1 MARKS
6 RKNIQISKITTNEK
20 TYSVGIY
27 VRLSNL
33 DNNKKDSN
41 TLENQKNIILDYM
54 KDKQEFRLIDVYE
67 DNNYTGTNFN
77 RDGFERLLED
87 IKQGKINCII
97 VKDLSRFGRN
107 YLECGNYLEKIFP
120 FMNVRFI
127 AINDGYDSDN
137 ENASEI
143 LLMHLKNI
151 VNELYAKDIAKKVS
165 SALREKQKKGD
176 FIGAWA
182 SYGYLKDTNNKNKIV
197 VNSETAH
204 IVKYIF
210 NLRLQGYSYNKI
222 SLKLN
227 EENIL
232 SPYAYLYKIGI
243 LKDEKNKNIKWNL
256 HTIRKILS
264 DEVYIGNMV
273 QGKKRSDLYKN
284 EKQKV
289 VSKNEWKIVYNT
301 HEPIIDKEI
310 FNKVNEIN
318 NNAKDIYLGNN
329 KNKLLKNKTENIFKG
344 LIRCGDCNKNLI
356 RRERSRQNKKSI
368 KIFRFFE
375 CNYKKQ
381 NNCNFKSIKEDLVK
395 EIVFEEIKKQ
405 IEIAVKLETII
416 NKQSKVISLEENRIK
431 SLIENT
437 NVEIN
442 KIKNFYKVIYEDYTT
457 GLLTEEDYIFTKNNY
472 LEKEKELNKNK
483 ESLEKQILDL
493 ENNLSKENKYLKNF
507 LKFKNSKVLTKE
519 LLQILI
525 KEILTYD
532 NNTIQI
538 TFNYMTEYNMLL
550 NEMERILKDVI

>member
-41 TLENQKNIILDYM
+41 TLENQKNIVLDYM
-54 KDKQEFRLIDVYE
+54 KDKEEFKLIDVYE

-87 IKQGKINCII
+87 VKQGKINCII

-151 VNELYAKDIAKKVS
+151 VNELYAKDISKKSS

-176 FIGAWA
+176 FIGSWA

-197 VNSETAH
+197 VNSETAP

-222 SLKLN
+222 AIKLN

-243 LKDEKNKNIKWNL
+243 LKDEKNKSIKWNS
-256 HTIRKILS
+256 HTIKKILS
-264 DEVYIGNMV
+264 DEVYIGNMI
-273 QGKKRSDLYKN
+273 QGKKRNNLYKN

-301 HEPIIDKEI
+301 HEPIIDRET
-310 FNKVNEIN
+310 FSKVNEIN
-318 NNAKDIYLGNN
+318 NNAKDIYLENN

-344 LIRCGDCNKNLI
+344 LIKCGDCNKNLI

-381 NNCNFKSIKEDLVK
+381 NNCNFKIIKEDLVK

-437 NVEIN
+437 NIEIN
-442 KIKNFYKVIYEDYTT
+442 KIKNFYKVIYEDYRAC
-457 GLLTEEDYIFTKNNY
+457 LLTEEDYIFTKNNY

-483 ESLEKQILDL
+483 ENLQKQILDL

-525 KEILTYD
+525 KEILIYD

-550 NEMERILKDVI
+550 NEMERILKNVI

>member
-41 TLENQKNIILDYM
+41 TLENQKNIVLDYI
-54 KDKQEFRLIDVYE
+54 KDKKEFKLVDIYE

-87 IKQGKINCII
+87 VKQGKINCII

-120 FMNVRFI
+120 FIDVRFI
-127 AINDGYDSDN
+127 AINDEYDSNN

-151 VNELYAKDIAKKVS
+151 VNELYAKDTSRKIS

-176 FIGAWA
+176 FIGGWA
-182 SYGYLKDTNNKNKIV
+182 SYGYLKDPNNKNKII
-197 VNSETAH
+197 VNSETAP

-210 NLRLQGYSYNKI
+210 NLRLQGYGYEKI
-222 SLKLN
+222 ATKLN

-232 SPYAYLYKIGI
+232 SPSDYLYKIGI
-243 LKDEKNKNIKWNL
+243 FKNEKNSIKKWNSN
-256 HTIRKILS
+256 TIKKILYN
-264 DEVYIGNMV
+264 EIYIGNMV
-273 QGKKRSDLYKN
+273 QGTKRNDLSKK
-284 EKQKV
+284 EKQKNIP
-289 VSKNEWKIVYNT
+289 KNEWTIVENT

-310 FNKVNEIN
+310 FQKVNEIN
-318 NNAKDIYLGNN
+318 NNAKEIYLQNN
-329 KNKLLKNKTENIFKG
+329 KNKLLKKKTENIFKG
-344 LIRCGDCNKNLI
+344 LVKCASCNKKLI
-356 RRERSRQNKKSI
+356 RRERSRQSKEGI
-368 KIFRFFE
+368 QIMRAFE
-375 CNYKKQ
+375 CKYENQ
-381 NNCNFKSIKEDLVK
+381 NKCGVKAIKEDLLK

-405 IEIAVKLETII
+405 IQIAVRLEATI
-416 NKQSKVISLEENRIK
+416 NKQSKVINLEENRIK

-437 NVEIN
+437 NIEIN

-457 GLLTEEDYIFTKNNY
+457 GLLSEEDYLFTKNNY

-483 ESLEKQILDL
+483 ENLQKQILDL

-507 LKFKNSKVLTKE
+507 LKFKNTKVLTKE

-525 KEILTYD
+525 KEILVNN

-538 TFNYMTEYNMLL
+538 TFNYMTEYNTLL
-550 NEMERILKDVI
+550 NEVERILKDVI